1 MIETPDVGTTATTVT
16 TVTTAAAAAPSNE
29 EEEEDNSAPSE
40 AADVIVVVAD
50 HDEQHSNNEDDTE
63 REIKL
68 LQESQGW
75 WFPKTKLSAWVSL
88 RQLRVRSRQ
97 STIFVAAASF
107 IAVPQ
112 DK

>member
-16 TVTTAAAAAPSNE
+16 TAATVATVTAAEPSNE
-29 EEEEDNSAPSE
+29 EDGAVIQEDNE
-40 AADVIVVVAD
+40 AA
-50 HDEQHSNNEDDTE
+50 TE
-63 REIKL
+63 REITL